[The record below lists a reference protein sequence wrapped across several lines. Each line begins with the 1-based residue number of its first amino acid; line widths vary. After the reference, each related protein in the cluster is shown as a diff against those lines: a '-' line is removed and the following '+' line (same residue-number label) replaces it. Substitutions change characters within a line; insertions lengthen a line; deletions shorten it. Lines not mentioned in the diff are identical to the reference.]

1 MSAASQDSPSVANHD
16 AAVLETI
23 FKVCFAP
30 SYGTVLV
37 GGGSEPLYI
46 PSQNAPREP
55 HRVIYREDYFA
66 SALHEIAHWCIA
78 GIQRRARDDYGYWYA
93 PDGRTPL
100 QQEEFE
106 RVEAKPQALEWIFS
120 DACRWHFELSA
131 DNLAGGDGPG
141 ESFAAAV
148 LEQREKYLSEGVPMR
163 AASFRGAL
171 EKHFTR

>member
-1 MSAASQDSPSVANHD
+1 MSVAGPNSPSSVNHD
-16 AAVLETI
+16 AAVLEQI
-23 FKVCFAP
+23 FKGCFAA

-46 PSQNAPREP
+46 ASRSAPREP

-78 GIQRRARDDYGYWYA
+78 GSNRRTSDDYGYWYA

-100 QQEEFE
+100 QQGDFE

-120 DACRWHFELSA
+120 DACKWHFELSA
-131 DNLAGGDGPG
+131 DNLAGGNGPT
-141 ESFAAAV
+141 ESFATAV
-148 LEQREKYLSEGVPMR
+148 SAQKEKYLHEGVPIR
-163 AASFRGAL
+163 AASFRHAL
-171 EKHFTR
+171 ERHFTR